1 MPRFAS
7 ALTLLVLLISAA
19 PVEAGKYNRVLDVGD
34 KAPAWQDLIGT
45 DGEKHALA
53 DLKEKPAVVVVFTC
67 NSCPYAV
74 DYQDRINALAKK
86 YDRRVAVVAI
96 NSNLTPE
103 NDLEAMKARA
113 EKEGFVFPYLFD
125 PSQQTAKRYGA
136 LRTPEFYLLDG
147 GRRVAYMG
155 SLDDNYMTD
164 KVQHHYLANAIEA
177 VLAGKKPA
185 VAETP
190 PIGCLIRFKRE
201 RRR

>member
-1 MPRFAS
+1 MPRLA
-7 ALTLLVLLISAA
+7 ALTLLALLVSAA

-34 KAPAWQDLIGT
+34 KAPAWKDLIGT
-45 DGEKHALA
+45 DGKKHSLA
-53 DLKEKPAVVVVFTC
+53 ELKDKPAVVVVFTC

-86 YDRRVAVVAI
+86 YAQTVAVVAI
-96 NSNLTPE
+96 NSNLIPE
-103 NDLEAMKARA
+103 DDLDAMKARA
-113 EKEGFVFPYLFD
+113 KEEGFVFPYLFD

-155 SLDDNYMTD
+155 SLDDNYMID
-164 KVQHHYLANAIEA
+164 KVQHHYLADAIEA

-190 PIGCLIRFKRE
+190 PIGCLIRFKRP
-201 RRR
+201 RGG